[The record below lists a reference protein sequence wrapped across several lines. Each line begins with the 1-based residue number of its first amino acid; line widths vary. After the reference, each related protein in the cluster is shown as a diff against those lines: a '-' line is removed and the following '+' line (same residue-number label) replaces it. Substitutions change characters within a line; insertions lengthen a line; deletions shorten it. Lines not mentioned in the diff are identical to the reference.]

1 MFMEQ
6 FLNKD
11 VTLLLKIIVLDLK
24 THILKEILS
33 FSFIQSD
40 FFPLIEAAFIHFLFQ
55 LFKNF

>member
-1 MFMEQ
+1 MEQ